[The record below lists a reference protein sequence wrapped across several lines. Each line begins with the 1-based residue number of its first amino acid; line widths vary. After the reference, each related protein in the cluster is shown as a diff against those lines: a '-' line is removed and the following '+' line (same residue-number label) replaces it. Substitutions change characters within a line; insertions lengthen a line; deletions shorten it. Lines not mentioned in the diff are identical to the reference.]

1 MDKIGYECAGPS
13 HWNPVCS
20 SHFKKRH
27 AQATSGSQGMKERHS
42 KVSPSLPSEV
52 RPALDVIKSFK
63 KGRGTVKK
71 KKLKR
76 RKEIKP
82 FVGDWFL

>member
-1 MDKIGYECAGPS
+1 
-13 HWNPVCS
+13 
-20 SHFKKRH
+20 
-27 AQATSGSQGMKERHS
+27 MKERHS